1 VGFWVKLAEA
11 LILRADYQKRIEQLK
26 KRLFNCAK
34 VQEGEEPSEN
44 PQALLEEIDVIM
56 AELAGLIKR
65 INKTNCSIKFDDT
78 RTLADALVERDIL
91 ENKRL
96 ILSALAE
103 TASIKQD
110 RFSRSEVKFIS
121 TINIAET
128 QKQIDKLSK
137 EYRELDTKIQG
148 MNWTVDLI

>member
-1 VGFWVKLAEA
+1 MKLAEA

-26 KRLFNCAK
+26 KRLINCAK

-44 PQALLEEIDVIM
+44 PQVLLAEIDNIM
-56 AELAGLIKR
+56 KELTILIKR
-65 INKTNCSIKFDDT
+65 INKTNFSIQFDEKM
-78 RTLADALVERDIL
+78 TLADALVERDQIWD
-91 ENKRL
+91 KRL
-96 ILSALAE
+96 IISTLAE

-110 RFSRSEVKFIS
+110 RFSRSEVKFLS
-121 TINIAET
+121 TINISDT
-128 QKQIDKLSK
+128 QKQADKLSK

>member
-1 VGFWVKLAEA
+1 MKLAEA